1 MSINATLIA
10 QIIVFAILVWFTMK
24 FVWPPL
30 TQALEDRRKKI
41 AEGLASAER
50 GEHELELAQKKAS
63 EILREARQQ
72 ASEIVEQANRRGNDL
87 VEEARDTARHEAE
100 RIVASGHAQ
109 VEQELVQA
117 RGELS
122 SKLGSLALTAAANIL
137 GREVD
142 EAAHKGMLENLAKQ
156 L

>member
-1 MSINATLIA
+1 MSINATLIG

-72 ASEIVEQANRRGNDL
+72 ASEIVEQANRRGSDL
-87 VEEARDTARHEAE
+87 VEEARVNARHEAE

-117 RGELS
+117 RTELS
-122 SKLGSLALTAAANIL
+122 SKLGSLALTAAGNIL

>member
-1 MSINATLIA
+1 MSINATLIG

-50 GEHELELAQKKAS
+50 GEHELELAQKKAAD
-63 EILREARQQ
+63 ILREARQQ
-72 ASEIVEQANRRGNDL
+72 ASEIVDQANRRGNDM
-87 VEEARDTARHEAE
+87 VEEARVNAREEAE

-109 VEQELVQA
+109 VEQELSQA
-117 RGELS
+117 REELRGKLS
-122 SKLGSLALTAAANIL
+122 SLSLSAAAKIL

-142 EAAHKGMLENLAKQ
+142 EAAHRGMLDELAKQ

>member
-1 MSINATLIA
+1 MSINATLIG

-50 GEHELELAQKKAS
+50 GEHELELAHKKAS

-87 VEEARDTARHEAE
+87 VEEARTNARHEAE

-109 VEQELVQA
+109 VEQELVHA
-117 RGELS
+117 RSELS

>member
-1 MSINATLIA
+1 MSINATLIG
-10 QIIVFAILVWFTMK
+10 QIVVFAILVWFTMK

-63 EILREARQQ
+63 EILKEARQQ

-87 VEEARDTARHEAE
+87 VEEARSNARHEAE

-109 VEQELVQA
+109 VEQERVQA
-117 RGELS
+117 RSELR
-122 SKLGSLALTAAANIL
+122 SKLGSLALSAAGNIL